1 MILHGRV
8 THVWRYVIKLSRVRI
23 CVCGR
28 SYGLWEESD
37 ECDAGRCTSS
47 ACKIK
52 NNNNF

>member
-1 MILHGRV
+1 MILAGRV
-8 THVWRYVIKLSRVRI
+8 VHVSGYSIKAFRVYM

-28 SYGLWEESD
+28 SYVLWNESV
-37 ECDAGRCTSS
+37 ECDAVRCTSS

>member
-1 MILHGRV
+1 MILAG
-8 THVWRYVIKLSRVRI
+8 HVVHVSGYSIKLFRVRI
-23 CVCGR
+23 CVCAR